1 MEIIFAMA
9 GLLLPAGIVLFFVIL
24 SAIKQVN
31 QYEQGVKFSFG
42 KYSGLMSPG
51 WKLVIPIF
59 QSWIKVDMR
68 TKVVDVP
75 EQETLTKDN
84 ISVRISA
91 VIYYKVIDAKKAI
104 LDVENYNYAIFQLAQ
119 VTMRNIVGE
128 VEMDELLS
136 KREEISKKIKNIV
149 ERTTDLWGIEVDSVA
164 LKDVILPENMVRTIA
179 KQAESE
185 REKRSAII
193 KAEGELQAADNLVSA
208 AKKLSS
214 APGALHLRTLATLND
229 LSSDDSNTV
238 IFAIPLEVLRAF
250 ETYNEKGKK

>member
-1 MEIIFAMA
+1 MDIIIALL
-9 GLLLPAGIVLFFVIL
+9 GLATPVGIVLFFIIL
-24 SAIKQVN
+24 SSIKQVN
-31 QYEQGVKFSFG
+31 QYEKGVKFTLG
-42 KYSGLMSPG
+42 KYSGLMGPG
-51 WKLVIPIF
+51 WRIVLPIF
-59 QSWIKVDMR
+59 QSWQKVDLR

-75 EQETLTKDN
+75 EQETITKDN

-91 VIYYKVIDAKKAI
+91 VIYYKVIDASKAI

-136 KREEISKKIKNIV
+136 KREEISQKIKDIV
-149 ERTTDLWGIEVDSVA
+149 EKTTDTWGIEVENVA
-164 LKDVILPENMVRTIA
+164 LKDVVLPQNMVRTIA

-193 KAEGELQAADNLVSA
+193 KAEGELMAADNLVDA
-208 AKKLSS
+208 ANKLSS

-229 LSSDDSNTV
+229 LSSDQSNTV
-238 IFAIPLEVLRAF
+238 IFAVPLEILRAF
-250 ETYNEKGKK
+250 ENYKESKK